1 MFPAV
6 PNHHALFVLVLVGV
20 TLALFSSER
29 IALETSALLV
39 LATLV
44 LYFSLWPL
52 TVAGQVFSALRLF
65 SGFSNPA
72 LIAVVALMAV
82 GAGVVNTGGLEPVGR
97 MLARLWPVSPGFAV
111 LVTLVCA
118 AFLSAFVNNTPIVIL
133 LLPLLSGIAARTQG
147 SASRLLMPMGFAT
160 LIGGMGTTIGTSTNL
175 IVMSLAQ
182 QQGLAPMGMFSF
194 SAIAAWAS
202 VVGIAY
208 LWLVMPHLLPATT
221 RRVASGSPR
230 TFSAHLRLS
239 DTSLAT
245 GKTVA
250 AVRGLLAGGRLL
262 AVFRGDGPE
271 LALLPDLRLRAGDIL
286 VIHDRPE
293 RIKEHEAAL
302 GAMLT
307 VGESHAA
314 ADEPKEDRQL
324 AEVIVT
330 PASRLAG
337 DTLAGSFFEV
347 RYGLSPIGLYRRG
360 APYAGLQ
367 ALDEV
372 VLAPG
377 DVVLVD
383 GTRTRLDEIRQSGR
397 LLLLDATTD
406 LPRNHKAPYA
416 LTIMGL
422 VVLVAAL
429 NIVPIAISAVVGVL
443 LMLVTGCLAW
453 ADFTQALRADV
464 VLIIVA
470 SLALSLALTITGG
483 ASYLAAVLHFVG
495 HGLAPALM
503 VGLLILLTGLIANA
517 ASHVVAAVI
526 GTPVAIDLAHSLHVV
541 PTPFVLAVLFG
552 ANLCFAT
559 PMSFQTN
566 LLVMAAGGYRFR
578 DFVRAGVPLV
588 LLLTATLTGLLAM
601 RYHLAW

>member
-6 PNHHALFVLVLVGV
+6 PNHHALFVLVLVAV
-20 TLALFSSER
+20 ALLLFSNER
-29 IALETSALLV
+29 VALETSALLV
-39 LATLV
+39 LVALV
-44 LYFSLWPL
+44 LYFGVRPF
-52 TVAGQVFSALRLF
+52 TVAGHTFSALRLF

-97 MLARLWPVSPGFAV
+97 ALARLWPLSPRVAV
-111 LVTLVCA
+111 LVMLVCA

-147 SASRLLMPMGFAT
+147 NASRLLMPMGFAT

-175 IVMSLAQ
+175 IVMGLAQ

-194 SAIAAWAS
+194 SLIAAEAS
-202 VVGIAY
+202 AVGIAY
-208 LWLVMPHLLPATT
+208 LWLIMPHLLPATT
-221 RRVASGSPR
+221 RTVPDGSPR
-230 TFSAHLRLS
+230 TFSAHLKLL
-239 DTSLAT
+239 DTSLAA
-245 GKTVA
+245 GKTLA
-250 AVRGLLAGGRLL
+250 EVRGLLTGARLL
-262 AVFRGDGPE
+262 AVGRGDGPE

-286 VIHDRPE
+286 SIHDRPE

-302 GAMLT
+302 GAVLSP
-307 VGESHAA
+307 GESHAGVE
-314 ADEPKEDRQL
+314 EPKEDRQL
-324 AEVIVT
+324 AEVVVT

-347 RYGLSPIGLYRRG
+347 RYDLVPIGLYRRG
-360 APYAGLQ
+360 APYSGAQ

-377 DVVLVD
+377 DVVLVE
-383 GTRTRLDEIRQSGR
+383 GTRVQLDAIRRSGR
-397 LLLLDATTD
+397 LLLLDATTN
-406 LPRNHKAPYA
+406 LPRSHKAPYA
-416 LTIMGL
+416 LVIMGL
-422 VVLVAAL
+422 VVLTAAL
-429 NIVPIAISAVVGVL
+429 DLVPIAISAVVGVL
-443 LMLVTGCLAW
+443 LMLMTGCLTW
-453 ADFTQALRADV
+453 DDLTQAVRADV
-464 VLIIVA
+464 ILIIVA
-470 SLALSLALTITGG
+470 SLALSLALTVTGG
-483 ASYLAAVLHFVG
+483 ASYLAQVLHAVG
-495 HGLAPALM
+495 HGLQPALM
-503 VGLLILLTGLIANA
+503 IGLLILLTGLIANS

-541 PTPFVLAVLFG
+541 PIPFVLAVLFG

-559 PMSFQTN
+559 PMSYQTN

-588 LLLTATLTGLLAM
+588 LLLAATLTTLLAM

>member
-1 MFPAV
+1 MFPTI
-6 PNHHALFVLVLVGV
+6 PNHHALFVLVLVV
-20 TLALFSSER
+20 VALVLFSNER
-29 IALETSALLV
+29 LALETSALLV

-44 LYFSLWPL
+44 LYFSLRPL
-52 TVAGQVFSALRLF
+52 VVAGHAFSALRLF

-72 LIAVVALMAV
+72 LIAVVALMIV
-82 GAGVVNTGGLEPVGR
+82 GVGVVNSGGLEPVGR
-97 MLARLWPVSPGFAV
+97 LLARLWPVSPRFAI

-202 VVGIAY
+202 VIGIAY
-208 LWLVMPHLLPATT
+208 LWLIMPRLLPATT
-221 RRVASGSPR
+221 RTVTSGSPR
-230 TFSAHLRLS
+230 TFSARLQLL
-239 DTSLAT
+239 DTSLAA
-245 GKTVA
+245 GKTLA
-250 AVRGLLAGGRLL
+250 AARGLLAGARLL

-271 LALLPDLRLRAGDIL
+271 LALLPDLRLRANDIL

-302 GAMLT
+302 GAVLT
-307 VGESHAA
+307 AGESHAA
-314 ADEPKEDRQL
+314 DEEPKADRQL
-324 AEVIVT
+324 AEVVVT

-360 APYAGLQ
+360 APYSGEQ

-383 GTRTRLDEIRQSGR
+383 GTRARLDEIRRNGR

-416 LTIMGL
+416 LVIMGL

-429 NIVPIAISAVVGVL
+429 NLMPIAISAVVGVL
-443 LMLVTGCLAW
+443 LMLITGCLTW
-453 ADFTQALRADV
+453 ADFAQALRADV

-470 SLALSLALTITGG
+470 SLALSLALTVTGG
-483 ASYLAAVLHFVG
+483 ASYLAAVLHVLG

-503 VGLLILLTGLIANA
+503 IGLLILLTGLIANT

-541 PTPFVLAVLFG
+541 PIPFVLAVLFG

-588 LLLTATLTGLLAM
+588 LLLTATLTALLAA